1 VLQVPLPGVQQVP
14 LQVPLPGWPPGWPS
28 WLRPGPL
35 HAQAGLPGWL
45 VGLLPGWLPAAGGPA
60 GLLLGLLL
68 GPLHVWRPGLL
79 LQVHLL
85 QVPL

>member
-1 VLQVPLPGVQQVP
+1 
-14 LQVPLPGWPPGWPS
+14 
-28 WLRPGPL
+28 
-35 HAQAGLPGWL
+35 

-68 GPLHVWRPGLL
+68 GPLQVWRPGLL